1 MSHSLV
7 YFGHETLHKPAK
19 EVKNI
24 NQEIIDL
31 IDIMYDIMY
40 KNSGVGLAG
49 PQINE
54 PSKIITLDIKS
65 LKFGRMSI
73 INPEIVFKSDKL
85 VPYEEGC
92 LSFPGLVAEIMRPA
106 KITVKGFTSDE
117 KEILLEAEGLLARVL
132 QHEIDH
138 VNGIV
143 FIDYLDEHIKK
154 QLRPELKIIKK
165 LNKSN

>member
-7 YFGHETLHKPAK
+7 YYGHETLHKPAK
-19 EVKNI
+19 DVKNI

-31 IDIMYDIMY
+31 VDIMFDIMY

-54 PSKIITLDIKS
+54 PKKIITLDIKS
-65 LKFGRMSI
+65 SKFGRMCI
-73 INPEIVFKSDKL
+73 INPEIVLKSDKL

-92 LSFPGLVAEIMRPA
+92 LSFPGLVSEIIRPS
-106 KITVKGFTSDE
+106 KITIKGFTPDE
-117 KEILLEAEGLLARVL
+117 KEILLEADGLLARVL

-143 FIDYLDEHIKK
+143 FIDYLEEHIRK
-154 QLRPELKIIKK
+154 QIRPELKLIKK